1 MSEKKY
7 KPITITPDFYK
18 LGTHSFPAYLSMG
31 DHGMIIE
38 GGTGATSA
46 IITEQIEELGIE
58 PERIKYLALTH
69 THTDHIGAVPHLK
82 RLWPHLQLVAGA
94 VAANLLQR
102 EELIKAFLQG
112 DRDIAEIMVSKGE
125 IAKLPPELED
135 YAFDVDLVVKEGDS
149 LDLGSGIVWTIY
161 ETPGHS
167 PCHISLYEKKEK
179 TLIIGDVTGFYVPE
193 EDVFWPN
200 YFQSLETYCNSIR
213 KLSTLSAQRGALSHN
228 YVVEGGVG
236 HHLQRAIR
244 ATESYHLELLERL
257 GKGEDPNQI
266 AMEKAKWVNTL
277 TDMVPL
283 ELMYSLAKILI
294 KRSQSEAEKEN
305 LFTIT

>member
-1 MSEKKY
+1 MSGKKY
-7 KPITITPDFYK
+7 KPITVTPNFHQ

-31 DHGMIIE
+31 DYGMIIE
-38 GGTGATSA
+38 GGTGATAA

-58 PERIKYLALTH
+58 PERIKYLVLTH

-82 RLWPHLQLVAGA
+82 RLWPHLKLVAGA
-94 VAANLLQR
+94 VAAKLLQR
-102 EELIKAFLQG
+102 EELIKEFLQG
-112 DRDIAEIMVSKGE
+112 DRDIAEIMISKGE

-135 YAFDVDLVVKEGDS
+135 YAFEVDLVVKEGDR
-149 LDLGSGIVWTIY
+149 LDLGSGIAWTIY

-167 PCHISLYEKKEK
+167 HCHISLYEEKEK

-193 EDVFWPN
+193 KDVFWPN

-228 YVVEGGVG
+228 CVVEGGVG
-236 HHLQRAIR
+236 RHLQRAIR

-277 TDMVPL
+277 TDMVPFD
-283 ELMYSLAKILI
+283 LMYTLARILI

-305 LFTIT
+305 LFTTT